1 MFVMQNNI
9 MAVWICLLYCVS
21 VSAQVTTWTTTGD
34 EKVLLQKGKQTAPN
48 GNPDAIVTIDPEQ
61 RYQTVDGFG
70 FTLTGGSAQ
79 LIMAMSENAR
89 KKLLHELFSS
99 SGIRISYIRISVGA
113 SDLNP
118 DVFTY
123 DDLPEGQSDT
133 GLLKFS
139 LTKDGTSGTGLIPL
153 LKQIL
158 AIQPGVKILA
168 TPWTAPT
175 WMKDNGKS
183 MGGKLL
189 SEYHRTYA
197 KYLVKYIRAMK
208 AEGIVIDAMT
218 PQNEPLHGGNNP
230 SMVMLAEE
238 QAQFIRDHLGPV
250 FRAEGITTKIIAYDH
265 NCNKPE
271 YPLTVLND
279 EGARPFV
286 DGSAFH
292 LYEGDISALSVVK
305 KAYPEKNLYFTEQ
318 WTGAKGDFDG
328 DLHWHMK
335 NVVIGSMRNWSRVAL
350 EWNLANDLAYG
361 PHTPG
366 GCTECKGA
374 LTISADQWHRNVAY
388 YIIAHASKWVLPGSV
403 RIGSE
408 SNNLINQVA
417 FIRPDGKTVLIMQNE
432 QSRSLIAEIRTKE
445 KPVYISLLP
454 RSVVTVVF

>member
-1 MFVMQNNI
+1 MQKNI

-374 LTISADQWHRNVAY
+374 LTITADQWHRNVAY

>member
-1 MFVMQNNI
+1 
-9 MAVWICLLYCVS
+9 
-21 VSAQVTTWTTTGD
+21 
-34 EKVLLQKGKQTAPN
+34 
-48 GNPDAIVTIDPEQ
+48 
-61 RYQTVDGFG
+61 
-70 FTLTGGSAQ
+70 
-79 LIMAMSENAR
+79 
-89 KKLLHELFSS
+89 
-99 SGIRISYIRISVGA
+99 
-113 SDLNP
+113 
-118 DVFTY
+118 
-123 DDLPEGQSDT
+123 
-133 GLLKFS
+133 
-139 LTKDGTSGTGLIPL
+139 
-153 LKQIL
+153 
-158 AIQPGVKILA
+158 
-168 TPWTAPT
+168 
-175 WMKDNGKS
+175 
-183 MGGKLL
+183 
-189 SEYHRTYA
+189 
-197 KYLVKYIRAMK
+197 MK

-318 WTGAKGDFDG
+318 WTGAKGEFDG

-374 LTISADQWHRNVAY
+374 LTITADQWHRNVAY

>member
-1 MFVMQNNI
+1 

-158 AIQPGVKILA
+158 AIQPSVKILA
-168 TPWTAPT
+168 TPWTAPS

-350 EWNLANDLAYG
+350 EWNLANDPDFG
-361 PHTPG
+361 PHTDDG
-366 GCTECKGA
+366 GCTSCLGA
-374 LTISADQWHRNVAY
+374 LTLGDSITRNVSY

>member
-1 MFVMQNNI
+1 MQKNI

-70 FTLTGGSAQ
+70 YTLTGGSAQ

-123 DDLPEGQSDT
+123 DDLPAGQTDT

-139 LTKDGTSGTGLIPL
+139 LVKDGAAGTGLIPL

-250 FRAEGITTKIIAYDH
+250 SRAEGITTKIIAYDH

-305 KAYPEKNLYFTEQ
+305 KVYPEKNLYFTEQ
-318 WTGAKGDFDG
+318 WTGAKGEFDG

-403 RIGSE
+403 RIASE

-432 QSRSLIAEIRTKE
+432 QSRNLNTEIRAKG
-445 KPVYISLLP
+445 KPFYISLLP
-454 RSVVTVVF
+454 RSVVTVVI

>member
-1 MFVMQNNI
+1 MFVMQKNI

-123 DDLPEGQSDT
+123 DDLPAGQTDT

-139 LTKDGTSGTGLIPL
+139 LVKDGAAGTGLIPL

-250 FRAEGITTKIIAYDH
+250 SRAEGITTKIIAYDH

-305 KAYPEKNLYFTEQ
+305 KVYPEKNLYFTEQ
-318 WTGAKGDFDG
+318 WTGAKGEFDG

-403 RIGSE
+403 RIASE

-432 QSRSLIAEIRTKE
+432 QSRNLNTEIRAKG
-445 KPVYISLLP
+445 KPFYISLLP
-454 RSVVTVVF
+454 RSVVTVVI

>member
-1 MFVMQNNI
+1 

-34 EKVLLQKGKQTAPN
+34 EKVLLQKGKQTATN

-123 DDLPEGQSDT
+123 DDLPAGQTDT

-139 LTKDGTSGTGLIPL
+139 LAKDGTSGTGLIPL

-158 AIQPGVKILA
+158 AIQPSVKILA
-168 TPWTAPT
+168 TPWTAPS
-175 WMKDNGKS
+175 WMKDNRKS

-335 NVVIGSMRNWSRVAL
+335 NVVIGSMSNWSRVAL

-403 RIGSE
+403 RIASE

-432 QSRSLIAEIRTKE
+432 QSRNLNTEIRAKG
-445 KPVYISLLP
+445 KPFYISLLP
-454 RSVVTVVF
+454 RSVVTVVI

>member
-1 MFVMQNNI
+1 

-61 RYQTVDGFG
+61 RYQTVDGLG

-99 SGIRISYIRISVGA
+99 SGIRINYIRISVGA

-123 DDLPEGQSDT
+123 DDLPAGQTDT

-139 LTKDGTSGTGLIPL
+139 LAKDGTSGTGLIPL

-374 LTISADQWHRNVAY
+374 LTITADQWHRNVAY